1 MVCIDRERGKR
12 DRRAGGGVIDFEK
25 ARRRRRSCPVT
36 YRVGS
41 APLSKIERER
51 ERESEKRISGD
62 FLEPYKL
69 KSSS

>member
-1 MVCIDRERGKR
+1 MVCIDSEREIGEEEEVELSTSG
-12 DRRAGGGVIDFEK
+12 RA
-25 ARRRRRSCPVT
+25 RRRRSCPVT

-51 ERESEKRISGD
+51 ERESEKRISSD

>member
-1 MVCIDRERGKR
+1 MVCIDRER
-12 DRRAGGGVIDFEK
+12 DRRGGGGVIDFEK

-51 ERESEKRISGD
+51 ERESEKRISSD